1 MHFLSSARREN
12 DASSVRSSNLG
23 SSNSAEEG
31 LVRKTRWSNVG
42 RKGST
47 GVANHRGKVGSPRH
61 QIRNYAARNGYYAR
75 PLAFYAVA

>member
-47 GVANHRGKVGSPRH
+47 GVANHRELCS
-61 QIRNYAARNGYYAR
+61 A
-75 PLAFYAVA
+75 